1 MQTLELINE
10 RFARQM
16 RHVLLNFMRRS
27 ADITV
32 GSIKIQKYADFERN
46 LPVPSN
52 LNMIQMKP
60 LRGTALFTYDPNLVF
75 LVIDSLFGGD
85 GRYHTRVE
93 GRDFTTT
100 EQRIIQRLLNLTLE
114 SYGKSW
120 DPVYPIE
127 FEYVRSEMHTKFASI
142 TGSNEVVV
150 VSSFHIE
157 FGATG
162 GDLNI
167 CLPYSMIEPV
177 RDLLTR
183 PLQETALEEVD
194 QRWAQQLSRQVRS
207 ADIDVVA
214 EFARIPSSIRE
225 LMRLKV
231 GDVLPV
237 DVPQTIIASVDG
249 VPLMEC
255 GYGVFNGQYALRVH
269 NMFTHDSDSNE
280 APTMTDKNEPGTGS
294 SPADDW
300 ADALAEQSRANPPT
314 QADGLKPQEPQD
326 DWAAAMAEQ
335 TAAAP
340 AAAAAPAPAPP
351 PAPAQPAAQ
360 PAAQSVF
367 KPLSGTTTG
376 AGTDIDLI
384 MDVPVQLTVELGR
397 TRLTIK
403 NLLQLGQ
410 GLGGGT
416 RRPGRR
422 AHGHLRQRLSDRP
435 GRSRGGG
442 RQVRHPPDRHHH
454 AVRAHQPPEQPPL
467 TSGQAIM
474 TESALLRVII
484 GLVLVVAAIL
494 ASAWLARRAGLVQRG
509 GGNLLKQVA
518 ALPLGARQ
526 SVVVIEVDKTWL
538 VVGVSPNQLTTLHT
552 MPAGE
557 LPEGAS
563 LPASAFAAKLGQALK
578 RR

>member
-1 MQTLELINE
+1 MAYEAFLSQDEVDALLAGVTGESDSKSTAANSNDGARAYDLSSPERVVRRRMQTLELINE
-10 RFARQM
+10 RFARHM
-16 RHVLLNFMRRS
+16 RNVLLNFMRRS

-100 EQRIIQRLLNLTLE
+100 EQRIIRRLLNLTLE

-142 TGSNEVVV
+142 TGNNEVVV
-150 VSSFHIE
+150 VTSFHIE

-183 PLQETALEEVD
+183 PLQETTMEEVD
-194 QRWAQQLSRQVRS
+194 QRWSQQLSRQVRS

-225 LMRLKV
+225 LMNLKV

-237 DVPQTIIASVDG
+237 DVPQTITAHVDG

-255 GYGVFNGQYALRVH
+255 GYGVFNGQYALRVQ
-269 NMFTHDSDSNE
+269 NMFTYDTDSNE
-280 APTMTDKNEPGTGS
+280 APDH
-294 SPADDW
+294 D
-300 ADALAEQSRANPPT
+300 
-314 QADGLKPQEPQD
+314 
-326 DWAAAMAEQ
+326 
-335 TAAAP
+335 
-340 AAAAAPAPAPP
+340 
-351 PAPAQPAAQ
+351 
-360 PAAQSVF
+360 
-367 KPLSGTTTG
+367 
-376 AGTDIDLI
+376 
-384 MDVPVQLTVELGR
+384 
-397 TRLTIK
+397 
-403 NLLQLGQ
+403 
-410 GLGGGT
+410 
-416 RRPGRR
+416 
-422 AHGHLRQRLSDRP
+422 
-435 GRSRGGG
+435 
-442 RQVRHPPDRHHH
+442 
-454 AVRAHQPPEQPPL
+454 
-467 TSGQAIM
+467 
-474 TESALLRVII
+474 
-484 GLVLVVAAIL
+484 
-494 ASAWLARRAGLVQRG
+494 
-509 GGNLLKQVA
+509 
-518 ALPLGARQ
+518 
-526 SVVVIEVDKTWL
+526 
-538 VVGVSPNQLTTLHT
+538 
-552 MPAGE
+552 
-557 LPEGAS
+557 
-563 LPASAFAAKLGQALK
+563 
-578 RR
+578 

>member
-1 MQTLELINE
+1 MAYEAFLSQDEVDALLAGVTGESDSKTTAADPNAGARAYDLSSPERVVRRRMQTLELINE

-100 EQRIIQRLLNLTLE
+100 EQRIIRRLLNLTLE

-142 TGSNEVVV
+142 TGNNEVVV
-150 VSSFHIE
+150 VTSFHIE

-183 PLQETALEEVD
+183 PLQETTLEEVD

-225 LMRLKV
+225 LMSLKV

-237 DVPQTIIASVDG
+237 TVPETIVASVDG

-255 GYGVFNGQYALRVH
+255 GYGVFNGQYALRVQ
-269 NMFTHDSDSNE
+269 NMFTHDTDSNE
-280 APTMTDKNEPGTGS
+280 A
-294 SPADDW
+294 
-300 ADALAEQSRANPPT
+300 
-314 QADGLKPQEPQD
+314 
-326 DWAAAMAEQ
+326 
-335 TAAAP
+335 
-340 AAAAAPAPAPP
+340 
-351 PAPAQPAAQ
+351 
-360 PAAQSVF
+360 
-367 KPLSGTTTG
+367 
-376 AGTDIDLI
+376 
-384 MDVPVQLTVELGR
+384 
-397 TRLTIK
+397 
-403 NLLQLGQ
+403 
-410 GLGGGT
+410 
-416 RRPGRR
+416 
-422 AHGHLRQRLSDRP
+422 SD
-435 GRSRGGG
+435 
-442 RQVRHPPDRHHH
+442 HD
-454 AVRAHQPPEQPPL
+454 
-467 TSGQAIM
+467 
-474 TESALLRVII
+474 
-484 GLVLVVAAIL
+484 
-494 ASAWLARRAGLVQRG
+494 
-509 GGNLLKQVA
+509 
-518 ALPLGARQ
+518 
-526 SVVVIEVDKTWL
+526 
-538 VVGVSPNQLTTLHT
+538 
-552 MPAGE
+552 
-557 LPEGAS
+557 
-563 LPASAFAAKLGQALK
+563 
-578 RR
+578 

>member
-1 MQTLELINE
+1 MAYEAFLSQDEVDALLAGVTGESDSKASATDPNAGARAYDLSSPERVVRRRMQTLELINE

-100 EQRIIQRLLNLTLE
+100 EQRIIRRLLNLTLE

-127 FEYVRSEMHTKFASI
+127 FEYVRSEI
-142 TGSNEVVV
+142 
-150 VSSFHIE
+150 HIE

-183 PLQETALEEVD
+183 PLQETTLEEVD

-225 LMRLKV
+225 LMSLKV

-237 DVPQTIIASVDG
+237 TVPETIVASVDG

-255 GYGVFNGQYALRVH
+255 GYGVFNGQYALRVQ
-269 NMFTHDSDSNE
+269 NMFTHDTESNE
-280 APTMTDKNEPGTGS
+280 A
-294 SPADDW
+294 
-300 ADALAEQSRANPPT
+300 
-314 QADGLKPQEPQD
+314 
-326 DWAAAMAEQ
+326 
-335 TAAAP
+335 
-340 AAAAAPAPAPP
+340 
-351 PAPAQPAAQ
+351 
-360 PAAQSVF
+360 
-367 KPLSGTTTG
+367 
-376 AGTDIDLI
+376 
-384 MDVPVQLTVELGR
+384 
-397 TRLTIK
+397 
-403 NLLQLGQ
+403 
-410 GLGGGT
+410 
-416 RRPGRR
+416 
-422 AHGHLRQRLSDRP
+422 SD
-435 GRSRGGG
+435 
-442 RQVRHPPDRHHH
+442 HD
-454 AVRAHQPPEQPPL
+454 
-467 TSGQAIM
+467 
-474 TESALLRVII
+474 
-484 GLVLVVAAIL
+484 
-494 ASAWLARRAGLVQRG
+494 
-509 GGNLLKQVA
+509 
-518 ALPLGARQ
+518 
-526 SVVVIEVDKTWL
+526 
-538 VVGVSPNQLTTLHT
+538 
-552 MPAGE
+552 
-557 LPEGAS
+557 
-563 LPASAFAAKLGQALK
+563 
-578 RR
+578 